1 MDEKIKVPGDK
12 YSELINARFW
22 LTSKEQTAY
31 LGIGRIKLLEN
42 IAEFGSINQ
51 AAKQM
56 KMSYKK
62 AWKLI
67 DEMNALHE
75 NHPLVISEKG
85 GKAGGGTQ
93 LTDLGRFYIKEFY
106 ALEKDLLEFMA
117 VKTKDLASKL
127 QKIKS

>member
-1 MDEKIKVPGDK
+1 M
-12 YSELINARFW
+12 INARFW
-22 LTSKEQTAY
+22 LKSIEQTAY
-31 LGIGRIKLLEN
+31 LGIGRVKLLEN

-67 DEMNALHE
+67 DEMNSLHADQ
-75 NHPLVISEKG
+75 PLVISEKG

-93 LTDLGRFYIKEFY
+93 LTALGNFYIQEFRQ
-106 ALEKDLLEFMA
+106 LETELTE
-117 VKTKDLASKL
+117 
-127 QKIKS
+127 